1 MKTALLCFLALSGIA
16 CRAEPPPAARSCD
29 CVVRVESAWC
39 GPDEE
44 RKAKIESLERDPLA
58 CQGAM
63 GRVIGLDVSY
73 VVEGCRPR

>member
-1 MKTALLCFLALSGIA
+1 MKTAFLFVLALSGVA
-16 CRAEPPPAARSCD
+16 CRAETPPAAKSCA

-39 GPDEE
+39 GPDDQ

-58 CQGAM
+58 CQGAT
-63 GRVIGLDVSY
+63 GSVIGLDVSY